1 MYAAD
6 KKHIGSE
13 NEIKPVAA
21 GCIIKSTDSYYI
33 TVSIACFGAFIVF
46 GSCHASLGASV
57 PMISQVLHESETS
70 VGFAFITRGSG
81 FLVGTIGSGLVY
93 SYLPKSFRKDILLC
107 VFTVFIGV
115 VTACVGYNSNYYRFL
130 MLTVFQG
137 FCFGV
142 VDTFGNCLLPELWGV
157 RVQPWMQALHL
168 FYGVGAIFGPLL
180 IGYMGFQ
187 LTYHAIGLISALP
200 LISMVIFRMTQHAP
214 QSKVHY
220 KALITADEESSQAST
235 EIETIEE
242 DELGDEDDDDDE
254 EEAKRVPVTI
264 PLRVLIA
271 IFYFIYGGTES
282 SFGGWISVYAM
293 NSGATSDP
301 STAAYIATLF
311 WLSLTIG
318 RVAAVFTAIYFSATF
333 MLRFHLTMTII
344 ASLLLLLFGHFSVT
358 SCYLVSAL
366 MGLAISAVYPLVM
379 TIVTDYGYTM

>member
-13 NEIKPVAA
+13 NEIKPMAA
-21 GCIIKSTDSYYI
+21 GCIIKSTDRYYI
-33 TVSIACFGAFIVF
+33 AVSIACFGAFIVF

-57 PMISQVLHESETS
+57 PMISQVLHESEAS
-70 VGFAFITRGSG
+70 IGFAFITRGSG
-81 FLVGTIGSGLVY
+81 FLVGTIGSGLMY
-93 SYLPKSFRKDILLC
+93 SCLPKSFPKDVLICIL
-107 VFTVFIGV
+107 TVFIGV
-115 VTACVGYNSNYYRFL
+115 ITACVGYNSNYYRFL

-187 LTYHAIGLISALP
+187 MTYHAIGLISALP
-200 LISMVIFRMTQHAP
+200 LISMVIFRMLMHAP
-214 QSKVHY
+214 QSQVDY
-220 KALITADEESSQAST
+220 KALTTADEESSQAST
-235 EIETIEE
+235 EIEVSEE
-242 DELGDEDDDDDE
+242 DELGDDDE
-254 EEAKRVPVTI
+254 ATRVPVTI

-318 RVAAVFTAIYFSATF
+318 RIVAVFTAIYFSATF

-344 ASLLLLLFGHFSVT
+344 ASILLLLIGHLSVT
-358 SCYLVSAL
+358 SCYLVSAS
-366 MGLAISAVYPLVM
+366 MGLAVSAVYPLAM